1 MPIYAYQICYNFARM
16 ILVTGGTGFIG
27 SHLVNQL
34 TANGLPVRLLLNPS
48 KETPNIIKG
57 QNVEVTLSSLI
68 DERGLRSALNDVDVI
83 YHLATA
89 EQLGSRADLMKVEIE
104 GTKVISS
111 LAKAAGVTHFIYVS
125 HIGADRASAFPL
137 LQAKG
142 IAEHFIKESN
152 INYTIIRSAI
162 VFGKGDNFTINL
174 VKLIK
179 KSPGFLFLP
188 GDGNTLI
195 QPLWID
201 DLVASLIW
209 TLDIKEIINRTIE
222 IGGPEYLSIKEVI
235 KTLINTL
242 MVKRALF
249 EISPVYLKTL
259 TEFLE
264 IFNKKFPT
272 SVFWLDYLA
281 ENRICDIDSITRY
294 FQITPARFSHHLD
307 HL

>member
-1 MPIYAYQICYNFARM
+1 M

-48 KETPNIIKG
+48 KKSPNLIKG
-57 QNVEVTLSSLI
+57 QPVEVTLSSLL
-68 DERGLRSALNDVDVI
+68 DERGLRAAMKDVDVI
-83 YHLATA
+83 YHLASG

-104 GTKVISS
+104 GTRILSS
-111 LAKAAGVTHFIYVS
+111 LAKNAGVSRFIYVS
-125 HIGADRASAFPL
+125 HIGADRASAYPL

-142 IAEHFIKESN
+142 IAEYLIKESK

-162 VFGKGDNFTINL
+162 VFGEGDHFTSNL
-174 VKLIK
+174 VRLIK

-188 GDGNTLI
+188 GDGTTLI

-209 TLDIKEIINRTIE
+209 TLDKKDSINQIIE
-222 IGGPEYLSIKEVI
+222 IGGPEYLSIKEIFIILLNKLKI
-235 KTLINTL
+235 K
-242 MVKRALF
+242 RSLF
-249 EISPVYLKTL
+249 EITPVYLKTL
-259 TEFLE
+259 TELLE
-264 IFNKKFPT
+264 TFNKKYPT
-272 SVFWLDYLA
+272 SIFWLDYLA
-281 ENRICDIDSITRY
+281 ENRICDLDAISRF

-307 HL
+307 HLS